1 MSKLWYEQP
10 AGIWEEALPLGN
22 GRLGAMVFGRIAN
35 EQIQVNEES
44 MWLGGRVNRINPD
57 FRENLPR
64 VRELLDR
71 GEISKA
77 ESLMQEA
84 MSGCPESMHPYQTL
98 GDILF
103 FFREI
108 DEKQERILH
117 FSSCRLHDDALFCRR
132 NGKSKFLLQ
141 IA

>member
-77 ESLMQEA
+77 ECRDVPRA
-84 MSGCPESMHPYQTL
+84 C
-98 GDILF
+98 ILIRHWAIF
-103 FFREI
+103 C
-108 DEKQERILH
+108 
-117 FSSCRLHDDALFCRR
+117 FSF
-132 NGKSKFLLQ
+132 GKSMRNRSA
-141 IA
+141 IIREN